1 MADKGIQVID
11 RAFDILE
18 ILAGEKDGL
27 GVTEIGNRLGLH
39 KSTVHRI
46 LGSMVKRGYIEKTR
60 DRGLYKVGLKLVE
73 ISSVYLNSVE
83 LKTEARPYLTDLMYK
98 LGQPVHL
105 ATLDGC
111 DVVYIDKVQQENS
124 IRLYSQIGR
133 RVPGYCSAL
142 GKCLLSGLSD
152 VDMENRISYMNFVG
166 YTKYTIQ
173 NREELFRQIL
183 DARKNG
189 WAIDD
194 EEHELGVRCVAAP
207 IYDYR
212 GKVVAAVS
220 VTASVDVFTMDRID
234 EFVGNV
240 KKAAN
245 EISLRLGKGVN

>member
-18 ILAGEKDGL
+18 ILSGERDGL

-46 LGSMVKRGYIEKTR
+46 LGSMVKRGYIEKTK

-105 ATLDGC
+105 ATLDGS

-142 GKCLLSGLSD
+142 GKCLLSGLAD
-152 VDMENRISYMNFVG
+152 VDMENRISHMNFVE
-166 YTKYTIQ
+166 YTRYTIQ
-173 NREELFRQIL
+173 NKEDLIRQIM

-194 EEHELGVRCVAAP
+194 EEHEMGVRCVAAP

-220 VTASVDVFTMDRID
+220 VTASVDVFTMDRMD